1 MITERLQDPHA
12 FSTCEAIQQEI
23 TGIVRIPTSIMVD
36 IEQSGGLIIGAREN
50 EVEGSTLAGALI
62 DLVGESQGCRSWFTL
77 FHGVRKELQNQGI
90 GHHLRL
96 RERMEGKREG
106 IALVTWAI
114 DPLESKLPHLAFNKL
129 AAIAV
134 SYKRNMYGEATAPD
148 HRGLATRSLAT
159 SGLAMHGLATRSLAS
174 DRLIVEWWL
183 DSPRVSGVINRRR
196 LPHHFHLGLDKM
208 EVVTKTR
215 LVQNGI
221 RRLVSYEETPKG
233 KVILVEIPADLDRL
247 CDEDLNL
254 ARDWRLK
261 TRNLFER
268 LLTNGYTMTGFV
280 HEASRSFHLLE
291 RADRKT
297 ILGRSN

>member
-1 MITERLQDPHA
+1 MTMITERLQDPHA

-23 TGIVRIPTSIMVD
+23 TGTVRIPTSVMVD

-50 EVEGSTLAGALI
+50 KAEDSTLAGALI
-62 DLVGESQGCRSWFTL
+62 DLVGESRGCKSWFTL

-114 DPLESKLPHLAFNKL
+114 DPLESKPPHLAFNKL
-129 AAIAV
+129 AAIAA
-134 SYKRNMYGEATAPD
+134 SYKRDMYGEATAPE
-148 HRGLATRSLAT
+148 HSGLATRSLA
-159 SGLAMHGLATRSLAS
+159 MHGLAT

-208 EVVTKTR
+208 EVITKTR
-215 LVQNGI
+215 LVKDGI
-221 RRLVSYEETPKG
+221 RRLSSYEEAPRG

-247 CDEDLNL
+247 CDEDLAL

-261 TRNLFER
+261 TRDLFER

-280 HEASRSFHLLE
+280 HEA
-291 RADRKT
+291 
-297 ILGRSN
+297 

>member
-1 MITERLQDPHA
+1 MTMITERLQDPHV

-23 TGIVRIPTSIMVD
+23 TGTVLIPTSIMVD
-36 IEQSGGLIIGAREN
+36 IERCGGLIIGAREN
-50 EVEGSTLAGALI
+50 EAKESTLAGALI
-62 DLVGESQGCRSWFTL
+62 DFVGESQGYKSWFTT

-96 RERMEGKREG
+96 RERMEGKRGG

-129 AAIAV
+129 AAIAS
-134 SYKRNMYGEATAPD
+134 SYKRNLYGETNSPD
-148 HRGLATRSLAT
+148 HDSATRSP
-159 SGLAMHGLATRSLAS
+159 ATRSLAS

-183 DSPRVSGVINRRR
+183 DSPRVNGVVNRRQ
-196 LPHHFHLGLDKM
+196 LPHHFRLGLDKM
-208 EVVTKTR
+208 EVITKTR
-215 LVQNGI
+215 LVKNGI
-221 RRLVSYEETPKG
+221 RQLVNYEKTPQG

-247 CDEDLNL
+247 CDEDHDL

-261 TRNLFER
+261 TRDLFEQ

-280 HEASRSFHLLE
+280 HEAGRSFHLLE
-291 RADRKT
+291 RADRRT
-297 ILGRSN
+297 ILERND

>member
-1 MITERLQDPHA
+1 MTMITERLQDPHA

-23 TGIVRIPTSIMVD
+23 TGTVRIPTSIMVD
-36 IEQSGGLIIGAREN
+36 IERSGGLIIGAREN
-50 EVEGSTLAGALI
+50 EAEGCTLAGALI

-96 RERMEGKREG
+96 RERMEGKRGG

-129 AAIAV
+129 AAIAA
-134 SYKRNMYGEATAPD
+134 SYKRNLYGEATAPD
-148 HRGLATRSLAT
+148 HR
-159 SGLAMHGLATRSLAS
+159 GLATRSLAS

-183 DSPRVSGVINRRR
+183 DSPRVSGGINRRR

-215 LVQNGI
+215 LVKNGI
-221 RRLVSYEETPKG
+221 RRLAGYEEAPKG

-247 CDEDLNL
+247 CDEDLDL

-261 TRNLFER
+261 TRDLFER

-280 HEASRSFHLLE
+280 HEAGRSFHLLE

-297 ILGRSN
+297 ILERSN

>member
-23 TGIVRIPTSIMVD
+23 TGTVLIPTSIMVD
-36 IEQSGGLIIGAREN
+36 IERCGGLIIGAREN
-50 EVEGSTLAGALI
+50 EAEGATLAGALI
-62 DLVGESQGCRSWFTL
+62 DLVGESQGCRSWFTI

-96 RERMEGKREG
+96 RERMEGKRGG
-106 IALVTWAI
+106 IALITWAI
-114 DPLESKLPHLAFNKL
+114 DPLESRPPHLAFNKL
-129 AAIAV
+129 AAIAT
-134 SYKRNMYGEATAPD
+134 SYKRNMYGEAGSSA
-148 HRGLATRSLAT
+148 
-159 SGLAMHGLATRSLAS
+159 HGLAT
-174 DRLIVEWWL
+174 DCLIVEWWL
-183 DSPRVSGVINRRR
+183 DSPRVSEVVNRRR

-215 LVQNGI
+215 LVKNGI
-221 RRLVSYEETPKG
+221 RRLASYEESPKG

-247 CDEDLNL
+247 CDEDIDL

-261 TRNLFER
+261 TRDLFER

-280 HEASRSFHLLE
+280 HEAGRSFHLLE

-297 ILGRSN
+297 ILERND

>member
-1 MITERLQDPHA
+1 
-12 FSTCEAIQQEI
+12 
-23 TGIVRIPTSIMVD
+23 
-36 IEQSGGLIIGAREN
+36 
-50 EVEGSTLAGALI
+50 
-62 DLVGESQGCRSWFTL
+62 
-77 FHGVRKELQNQGI
+77 
-90 GHHLRL
+90 
-96 RERMEGKREG
+96 MEGKRQG

-129 AAIAV
+129 AAIAA
-134 SYKRNMYGEATAPD
+134 SYKRNLYGEATAPD
-148 HRGLATRSLAT
+148 HRGLA
-159 SGLAMHGLATRSLAS
+159 MHGLAS